1 MRTRDGFHS
10 GASLLPVII
19 KPSSHISDREKSYD
33 EGKEIMI
40 REVLPDLYYLAELE
54 KQKFLGKHGLNR
66 CQIGLLH
73 SILIVID
80 CEYFSVL

>member
-40 REVLPDLYYLAELE
+40 REVLPDP
-54 KQKFLGKHGLNR
+54 LNNGDAR
-66 CQIGLLH
+66 
-73 SILIVID
+73 
-80 CEYFSVL
+80 

>member
-40 REVLPDLYYLAELE
+40 RAVLPDP
-54 KQKFLGKHGLNR
+54 LNNGDGR
-66 CQIGLLH
+66 
-73 SILIVID
+73 
-80 CEYFSVL
+80 

>member
-1 MRTRDGFHS
+1 
-10 GASLLPVII
+10 
-19 KPSSHISDREKSYD
+19 
-33 EGKEIMI
+33 MI

-54 KQKFLGKHGLNR
+54 KQKFLGNHGLNR

>member
-40 REVLPDLYYLAELE
+40 REVLPDPLNNGDARWQHASHQSLEISNFDLLIYSYY
-54 KQKFLGKHGLNR
+54 
-66 CQIGLLH
+66 
-73 SILIVID
+73 D
-80 CEYFSVL
+80 